1 MFLSLKR
8 KLDQLPVSL
17 KVTLWYTLLMTIVFM
32 LIMGIMVKFTDH
44 LRVSREKLV
53 LQKYVVNTAKH
64 VTEFEPMNNGMYM
77 LLYDKEGNLL
87 DGEYPPEFP
96 PDIPFDEQD
105 VQNLDTDTHSYFYY
119 DMRVA
124 TRASHGQW
132 IRGIV
137 PVDHLWENRQM
148 MRQALLFFPLLF
160 LFIAIFVGYRIVK
173 HGFRP
178 VETISHIV
186 RSIGEERDLSK
197 RIRLGDG
204 GDEIHQMAHTFNEM
218 LDKIEDSVK
227 REKRFSSDVSHELRT
242 PVSVIMSE
250 SEYGKDFTSS
260 VDEARE
266 SFATIFQQAQRM
278 SRLINELLE
287 LARIENPAHTPLEPL
302 DYSLLLR
309 ELAESYV
316 EKLSKDKPTLR
327 FTFQIESEL
336 SIQGNQ
342 PLLYL
347 AITNLLDN
355 ACKFTKDEIHLALTG
370 TENGH
375 TLLSVSD
382 NGIGMTASEL
392 AQSWDRLYQANRN
405 RNTKGIGLGLALV
418 KRITTL
424 HGGRAWAQ
432 SEPGEGSTFYIE
444 I

>member
-1 MFLSLKR
+1 MFLSLKQR
-8 KLDQLPVSL
+8 LDQLPVSL
-17 KVTLWYTLLMTIVFM
+17 KVTLWYTLLMTIVFI

-44 LRVSREKLV
+44 LRVSREKLI

-64 VTEFEPMNNGMYM
+64 VTEFDSFSNGIYL
-77 LLYDKEGNLL
+77 LLYDREGNLL

-96 PDIPFDEQD
+96 ESLPFDEQD
-105 VQNLDTDTHSYFYY
+105 VQNLDTDSHSYFYY
-119 DMRVA
+119 DMRVTSRSA
-124 TRASHGQW
+124 HGQW
-132 IRGIV
+132 VRGVV
-137 PVDHLWENRQM
+137 PVDHIWENRQA
-148 MRQALLFFPLLF
+148 MRQALLVFPLLF
-160 LFIAIFVGYRIVK
+160 LFIAIFIGYRIVK

-178 VETISHIV
+178 VETISHTV

-197 RIRLGDG
+197 RILLDEG

-260 VDEARE
+260 VEEARE

-309 ELAESYV
+309 ELAESYA
-316 EKLSKDKPTLR
+316 EKLSRDNPSLH

-336 SIQGNQ
+336 SVQGNQ

-355 ACKFTKDEIHLALTG
+355 ASKFTRDEIRLTL
-370 TENGH
+370 TKAENGH

-382 NGIGMTASEL
+382 NGIGMTADEL
-392 AQSWDRLYQANRN
+392 AQSWDRLYQADRN

-432 SEPGEGSTFYIE
+432 SKPGEGSTFYIE